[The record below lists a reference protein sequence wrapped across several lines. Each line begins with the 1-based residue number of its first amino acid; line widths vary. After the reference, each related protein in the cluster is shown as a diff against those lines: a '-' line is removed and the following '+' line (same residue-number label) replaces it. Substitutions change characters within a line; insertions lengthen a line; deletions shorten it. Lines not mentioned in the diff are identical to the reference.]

1 MGDLPLN
8 LTILRLVQ
16 DFGKVPRGFLYEKVP
31 ASNTEIDQTA
41 TSTARCPLRNSLPRI
56 SNTPALS

>member
-31 ASNTEIDQTA
+31 ASNTEIDQQVTELA
-41 TSTARCPLRNSLPRI
+41 NKGVIKIDGDVIMSTN
-56 SNTPALS
+56 